1 MARAG
6 QRAGQRESRVA
17 ERLPDRVSIGVLASV
32 FPASLVD
39 EVIGQAGARE
49 RRYRAL
55 PARLMVYYVIALA
68 LFAQQGYEEV
78 MRLLTQGLSWL
89 SGWSREWEP
98 PSVPAIAKARAR
110 LGEEPLALLF
120 SRVAGPVADPA
131 AEQAAG
137 SFWRGLRL
145 VAVDGMVL
153 DVADTPENDAFF
165 GRPSGGAV
173 PGPFPQA
180 RVVALGECGTG
191 ALIDAALGPLRTGE
205 QSLAR
210 QLLPSLAR
218 GMLLLADRNFPSWAL
233 WREAAATGAQLLWRV
248 SASFTLPVTRVL
260 ADGTYLSVLRPPR
273 KKDGDPVTV
282 RVIEYQVSDAGG
294 EPTGEIFALITT
306 LLGPAQAPAEELAA
320 LYPRRWDSETIY
332 SSLKT
337 HQRGPAVVLR
347 SKTPAMARQEIWAM
361 LCAYQGIRTLMWQ
374 AAATAGCDPGRISF
388 TRALNV
394 IRRSVPGQAALS
406 PLRPGPPAS

>member
-6 QRAGQRESRVA
+6 QRSGQREASVA
-17 ERLPDRVSIGVLASV
+17 ERLPDRVSVGVLASV
-32 FPASLVD
+32 FPAPLVD
-39 EVIGQAGARE
+39 EVIEQAGARE

-55 PARLMVYYVIALA
+55 PARLMVYYVLALA

-78 MRLLTQGLSWL
+78 MRLLTHGLAWL
-89 SGWSREWEP
+89 SGWSTHWEA

-120 SRVAGPVADPA
+120 RRVAGPVAGPGTDA
-131 AEQAAG
+131 AAG

-145 VAVDGMVL
+145 VAVDGMVV
-153 DVADTPENDAFF
+153 DVPDTSENTAFF
-165 GRPSGGAV
+165 GRPSSAGV

-191 ALIDAALGPLRTGE
+191 ALVDAAIGPLSTGE
-205 QSLAR
+205 QPLAR
-210 QLLPSLAR
+210 KLLPSLTP

-233 WREAAATGAQLLWRV
+233 WRQAAATGAALLWRV
-248 SASFTLPVTRVL
+248 SASFTLPVTKVL
-260 ADGTYLSVLRPPR
+260 EDGTFLSALRPPR

-282 RVIEYQVSDAGG
+282 RVIEYQVSG
-294 EPTGEIFALITT
+294 EDGKPTGEIFALIST
-306 LLGPAQAPAEELAA
+306 LLDPGEAPAEELAA
-320 LYPRRWDSETIY
+320 LYPRRWESETIY
-332 SSLKT
+332 AALKT
-337 HQRGPAVVLR
+337 HQRGPGVVLR
-347 SKTPAMARQEIWAM
+347 SRSPVMARQEIWAM

-374 AAATAGCDPGRISF
+374 AAATAGCDPGRLSF

-394 IRRSVPGQAALS
+394 ARRAVPAQAGLS
-406 PLRPGPPAS
+406 PLTPG